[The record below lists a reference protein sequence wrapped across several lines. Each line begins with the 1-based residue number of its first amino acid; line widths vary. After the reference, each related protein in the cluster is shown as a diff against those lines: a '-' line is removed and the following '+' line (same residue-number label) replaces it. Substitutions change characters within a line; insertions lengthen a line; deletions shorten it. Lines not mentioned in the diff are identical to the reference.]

1 MRARTIYDLIPFSL
15 LLGTGVFLLGLS
27 FMRLGWAWAIPD
39 LFPSAVAQGMIAE
52 SLSWSEA
59 TKLALALAAL
69 AGIFAASS
77 YKGSQR
83 TSR

>member
-1 MRARTIYDLIPFSL
+1 MRARTFYDLIPFSL

-27 FMRLGWAWAIPD
+27 FMRLAWAWAVPD
-39 LFPSAVAQGMIAE
+39 LFPSAVAQGLIAE
-52 SLSWSEA
+52 SFSWSEA

-69 AGIFAASS
+69 TGIFAASS

-83 TSR
+83 TSC

>member
-1 MRARTIYDLIPFSL
+1 MRARTIFDLIPFSL

-27 FMRLGWAWAIPD
+27 FMRLGWALALPD
-39 LFPSAVAQGMIAE
+39 LFPSAVAQGLIAE
-52 SLSWSEA
+52 SLSWPEA

-69 AGIFAASS
+69 TGIFAASS
-77 YKGSQR
+77 YKGSRR